1 MSNTSPIKF
10 DEDLLD
16 DFVSGETL
24 KNACGSFY
32 KPTAFDSSVSLRDV
46 DNDTVF
52 CKTESALREFFH
64 IMRQNP
70 NARRRVVTH
79 NSDIE
84 IDQQLASLRPTNVT
98 KWYAINSTFS
108 DPSITPVPLGIAN
121 SHCVITTK
129 IDDIKRVNTRQER
142 KKLLYVN
149 HRVAAV
155 DGVTRYPVERVNLMN
170 LFLTKESN
178 GESWFTIGSNCRN
191 NTEQQRGGSSSR
203 VVIDA
208 YLNEMM
214 EHKFVL
220 CPRGNGLDTHRLWEA
235 LYSRTVPITRYED
248 GHRNFTDLP
257 ILFVNDWSEVTE
269 EFLHR
274 KYDEFHEK
282 SWDYSK
288 LRASWWAK
296 EFS

>member
-52 CKTESALREFFH
+52 CKTESAGEFFP
-64 IMRQNP
+64 IMTQNP

-79 NSDIE
+79 NSDIS
-84 IDQQLASLRPTNVT
+84 IDATLASFRPSNIPV
-98 KWYAINSTFS
+98 WYAVNSTHP
-108 DPSITPVPLGIAN
+108 DPNIVPVPLGIAN
-121 SHCVITTK
+121 SHCTITTK
-129 IDDIKRVNTRQER
+129 IHHIKQLDTKGER
-142 KKLLYVN
+142 SKLLYIN
-149 HRVAAV
+149 HRPSTYPIERQPLMDLFVAREA
-155 DGVTRYPVERVNLMN
+155 
-170 LFLTKESN
+170 K
-178 GESWFTIGSNCRN
+178 GESWFTIGSNRKG
-191 NTEQQRGGSSSR
+191 NTENDRGGGSSDD
-203 VVIDA
+203 VIMSF
-208 YLNEMM
+208 LTEMIQ
-214 EHKFVL
+214 HKFVL

-257 ILFVNDWSEVTE
+257 ILFVSDWSEVTE

-274 KYDEFHEK
+274 KYAEFHEK
-282 SWDYSK
+282 IWDYSK